1 MEEKELR
8 LALVCYGGASLAIY
22 MHGITKE
29 ILKLLRASAA
39 YHAIPSVRARAT
51 ARYEETAPPRPDHL
65 DSEEIYFDLF
75 RLIGE
80 RLDLRVIVDIVA
92 GASAGGIN
100 GVTLSRAV
108 AHDLDLEPVTHA
120 WLEEADVEFFMTD
133 EVRARAW
140 SKAILLPFINAI
152 SRLKLEEY
160 SADAELRRKVSMFLR
175 SRWFQPPFDGPT
187 VSDMFFRAIDN
198 MDEAAPPASSLI
210 PNGQQLRLFVTL
222 TDFYGHQ
229 QALRLH
235 DPAIVNEREHRLLLK
250 FNYVR
255 TVTGAKSDFDNESL
269 PGLIFAARATSS
281 YPGAFPPATIAE
293 LETLLNEKGHDWAGK
308 SDFLRKNFANYFQQ
322 GAHPETAHFIDG
334 GVLDNKP
341 FSAAIG
347 AIRQQV
353 AYRHVDRRLIYI
365 DPNPEEEAEPVRK
378 DMPRFLNTLFG
389 SLSTLP
395 RNQPIRD
402 DLAFVATYNDRV
414 RRVKLMIESARGQ
427 IDAAVDAIAA
437 EAADSG
443 PDAVRDARKRAH
455 RSVMQEVGLFYEG
468 YLDLKIEAT
477 LDYVFELICVPLEIS
492 ADTRKAHELKEK
504 FQRWAL
510 AREIAHRKHPGPA
523 PEGSYPAWLRFLDQ
537 FDFGFRDRRIRFL
550 IRNLNQIYPKLET
563 TFKGVTPLDLNKVK
577 RGLYE
582 ILDTL
587 SPFHDGSFI
596 SDELTGIIRG
606 HGAALFSGPDKDCF
620 AAIDDIVTRL
630 NGQMSLEYSCIAIE
644 DLLCRNEGATA
655 NLGIRR
661 ELLLAYIGY
670 AFWDVLTFS
679 ITNWR
684 NVGEFDE
691 IRVDR
696 ISPLDA
702 TGLREGGK
710 HASLKGLAFE
720 GFAGFFSRKIRE
732 NDYLWGRL
740 HGAERMIDI
749 LRSALPPDFN
759 AAKRREIETLK
770 TRIFKA
776 IIDAERTRLGAIPE
790 EFELLDAELARRL
803 ARYPANGAP
812 EQREEVI

>member
-1 MEEKELR
+1 MGGFMKEKELR

-29 ILKLLRASAA
+29 ALKLLRASAA
-39 YHAIPSVRARAT
+39 YHAIPSISARAT
-51 ARYEETAPPRPDHL
+51 ARYGETAPDRPDDL

-75 RLIGE
+75 RMIGE
-80 RLDLRVIVDIVA
+80 RMDLRVIVDIVA

-100 GVTLSRAV
+100 GVTLSRAI
-108 AHDLDLEPVTHA
+108 AHDLDLEPVTRA
-120 WLEEADVEFFMTD
+120 WLDEADVEFFMTD

-140 SKAILLPFINAI
+140 SKAILVPIINTF
-152 SRLKLEEY
+152 SRLKLDAY
-160 SADAELRRKVSMFLR
+160 SADEELRRKVSMFLR

-187 VSDMFFRAIDN
+187 ISDMFFRSIDN
-198 MDEAAPPASSLI
+198 MDGGHPPRGSLI
-210 PNGQQLRLFVTL
+210 PSGQQLHLFVTV

-250 FNYVR
+250 YDYIS
-255 TVTGAKSDFDNESL
+255 GLSGIKSDFDRDHL

-293 LETLLNEKGHDWAGK
+293 LEALLTQKNRDWPGK
-308 SDFLRKNFANYFQQ
+308 TEFLRKNFAIYFQQ
-322 GAHPETAHFIDG
+322 GAHPEAAHFIDG

-347 AIRQQV
+347 AIRHQV
-353 AYRHVDRRLIYI
+353 AYRNVDRRLIYI
-365 DPNPEEEAEPVRK
+365 DPNPGEEAPHINREAPK
-378 DMPRFLNTLFG
+378 FLNTLLG
-389 SLSTLP
+389 SLSSLP

-402 DLAFVATYNDRV
+402 DLAFVASYNDRV
-414 RRVKLMIESARGQ
+414 RRVKLMIESARDR
-427 IDAAVDAIAA
+427 INATVDAIAA

-443 PDAVRDARKRAH
+443 PEGVREARKRAH
-455 RSVMQEVGLFYEG
+455 RSVMREVGLFYEG

-477 LDYVFELICVPLEIS
+477 LDYAFELICVPLEIS
-492 ADTRKAHELKEK
+492 PDTRKAHELREK
-504 FQRWAL
+504 FKLWAH
-510 AREIAHRKHPGPA
+510 AREITRREQAGPA

-537 FDFGFRDRRIRFL
+537 FDLGFRDRRIRFL
-550 IRNLNQIYPKLET
+550 IRNLNQLYPELESSFET
-563 TFKGVTPLDLNKVK
+563 VSATELNKVK
-577 RGLYE
+577 RSLYE

-587 SPFHDGSFI
+587 QPFHDGSFI
-596 SDELTGIIRG
+596 GKELTGIIRG
-606 HGAALFSGPDKDCF
+606 QGQALFSGTEEECF
-620 AAIDDIVTRL
+620 AALDDIIARL
-630 NGQMSLEYSCIAIE
+630 SSRMSLEHSCVAIE
-644 DLLCRNEGATA
+644 DLLSRNVGATA
-655 NLGIRR
+655 NLAVRR

-670 AFWDVLTFS
+670 AYWDVLTFT

-684 NVGEFDE
+684 NIGEFDE
-691 IRVDR
+691 IRIDR

-710 HASLKGLAFE
+710 HATLKGLAFE

-749 LRSALPPDFN
+749 VCSAIPKDFRI
-759 AAKRREIETLK
+759 AKQAEIEGLK
-770 TRIFKA
+770 TRIFNA
-776 IIDAERTRLGAIPE
+776 IIASERDKLSTIHD
-790 EFELLDAELARRL
+790 EFELLDAEIGKRNARH
-803 ARYPANGAP
+803 P
-812 EQREEVI
+812 V